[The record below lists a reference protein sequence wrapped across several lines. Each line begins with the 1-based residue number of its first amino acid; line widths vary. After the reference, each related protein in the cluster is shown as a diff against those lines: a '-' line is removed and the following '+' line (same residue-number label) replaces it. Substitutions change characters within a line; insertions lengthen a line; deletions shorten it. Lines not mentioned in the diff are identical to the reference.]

1 MPILAPSILSA
12 DFANLQRDVTM
23 VLDAG
28 ADWLHV
34 DVMDGHFV
42 PNISIGVP
50 VVKSL
55 RKATEGFLDVHL
67 MISQPERYLDAFAK
81 AGADLLNIHL
91 EAEGDMSAML
101 RRIHALGCKAALTI
115 KPNTPAEAVF
125 PYLELCDMVLVMSVE
140 PGFGGQKFMPSA
152 LPKLRTL
159 KAEIARR
166 GLSCL
171 LEIDGGINLENA
183 TQALEA
189 GADALVAGSAVFGAE
204 NVPDTVRRFHQL
216 SL

>member
-1 MPILAPSILSA
+1 MTMLAPSILSA
-12 DFANLQRDVTM
+12 DFANLQRDVEL
-23 VLDAG
+23 VLNAG

-55 RKATEGFLDVHL
+55 RKATDGFLDVHL
-67 MISQPERYLDAFAK
+67 MISQPEKYLDAFAK
-81 AGADLLNIHL
+81 AGADLLNIHA
-91 EAEGDMSAML
+91 EAEGDMAAML
-101 RRIHALGCKAALTI
+101 RHIRELSCKSALTV

-125 PYLELCDMVLVMSVE
+125 PYLPLCDMVLVMSVE

-152 LPKLRTL
+152 LPKLRAL
-159 KAEIARR
+159 KAEIARQ

-183 TQALEA
+183 REAAAA
-189 GADALVAGSAVFGAE
+189 GADILVAGSAVFGAGD
-204 NVPDTVRRFHQL
+204 VPERVRAFRAI
-216 SL
+216 SV

>member
-1 MPILAPSILSA
+1 MTMLAPSILSA
-12 DFANLQRDVTM
+12 DFANLQRDVEL

-55 RKATEGFLDVHL
+55 RKATTGFLDVHL
-67 MISQPERYLDAFAK
+67 MISQPEKYIDAFAK
-81 AGADLLNIHL
+81 AGADLLNVHV
-91 EAEGDMSAML
+91 EAEGDMAAML
-101 RRIHALGCKAALTI
+101 KHIRELGCKSALTI

-125 PYLELCDMVLVMSVE
+125 PYLSLCDMVLVMSVE

-152 LPKLRTL
+152 LPKLQAL
-159 KAEIARR
+159 KTEIQRQ
-166 GLSCL
+166 GLTVL

-183 TQALEA
+183 SDAVSA
-189 GADALVAGSAVFGAE
+189 GADVLVAGSAVFGAQDVE
-204 NVPDTVRRFHQL
+204 ATVAAFKKV
-216 SL
+216 